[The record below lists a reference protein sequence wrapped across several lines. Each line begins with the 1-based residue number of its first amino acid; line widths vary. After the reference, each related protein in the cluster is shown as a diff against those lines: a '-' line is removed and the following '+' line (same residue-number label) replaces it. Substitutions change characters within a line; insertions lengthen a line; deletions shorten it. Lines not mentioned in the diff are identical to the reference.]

1 MSENSHSSQAA
12 PIDEYRVLWTA
23 QKKQKLKK
31 WHDGFLRF
39 HKFNKRLLVYDDARH
54 LVADMYLRGR
64 DTIEEGDDL
73 EFENHLVT
81 VEDFK
86 GTVVQDLTPLFTSVV
101 KRKQQIQAVN
111 TLISSETPNQANR
124 HGPWGPNSRNATP
137 TPHQRPMAAAARF
150 PPQTPMQQR
159 PTNMG
164 MSLQHSIRANNNTQH
179 PHSYKGRSLGQAQ
192 SLPTRIEPAQRPNRI
207 SNPNPPIQQLRQSGP
222 QVSDA
227 ATSSTSYRPP
237 LNALGG
243 PPSPNRRLNQP
254 SKQQAPLE
262 PPQNHL
268 SSIRRKKAPSCP
280 APPHVNRGSLNLNGF
295 SDAARP
301 LEPPLKHSRTN
312 NIFSNPAPV
321 NKSTPNLVIDTDS
334 DDELFGSPPDFNINS
349 ASPPPAQ
356 ETDLRPASASKR
368 SLNGSKNQY
377 NDPRAFKPPS
387 KGKTISS
394 PEKTPS
400 RGRVAM
406 SNTDAGEGSNPRIS
420 QPLPNDRSSAAPL
433 RNPQVA
439 VVDSNPITSSG
450 DESEKEKEPFEP
462 LVTTGKILLG
472 NTAKRKRTKLL
483 CQRPSPVAPKDR
495 PTDTKERESVAK
507 KPRKE
512 PASKA
517 SSPPTVI
524 GKVPDEDL
532 AMVDFA
538 NDAPIPPPP
547 AVKKNLSAFK
557 FRPPTRV
564 HQNKSDDKG
573 KGIANDAQYRIEEKE
588 DTVEYQKEHDI
599 GPWSSEALFLFDWRP
614 PGMREKGK

>member
-1 MSENSHSSQAA
+1 M
-12 PIDEYRVLWTA
+12 T
-23 QKKQKLKK
+23 
-31 WHDGFLRF
+31 
-39 HKFNKRLLVYDDARH
+39 
-54 LVADMYLRGR
+54 
-64 DTIEEGDDL
+64 
-73 EFENHLVT
+73 
-81 VEDFK
+81 
-86 GTVVQDLTPLFTSVV
+86 
-101 KRKQQIQAVN
+101 
-111 TLISSETPNQANR
+111 
-124 HGPWGPNSRNATP
+124 
-137 TPHQRPMAAAARF
+137 AAARF
-150 PPQTPMQQR
+150 PQTPVQQR

-164 MSLQHSIRANNNTQH
+164 MSLQQSIRANNNIQH
-179 PHSYKGRSLGQAQ
+179 PHPYQGGSLGQAQ
-192 SLPTRIEPAQRPNRI
+192 SLPTRIEPAQRSNRI
-207 SNPNPPIQQLRQSGP
+207 SNPNPPIQQLRKSGP

-254 SKQQAPLE
+254 SKQQAPPG
-262 PPQNHL
+262 PPQNHR
-268 SSIRRKKAPSCP
+268 SSIGRKNAPSCP
-280 APPHVNRGSLNLNGF
+280 APPHVNRESLNLNGF
-295 SDAARP
+295 SDAVRP
-301 LEPPLKHSRTN
+301 LKSPLKHSRTN

-321 NKSTPNLVIDTDS
+321 NKSTPDLVIDTDS
-334 DDELFGSPPDFNINS
+334 DGELFGSPPDFSIS

-368 SLNGSKNQY
+368 SLNESRNQD

-387 KGKTISS
+387 RGKTISS

-406 SNTDAGEGSNPRIS
+406 SNTDTGEGSNSRIS
-420 QPLPNDRSSAAPL
+420 QPLRNQRSSAAPL

-483 CQRPSPVAPKDR
+483 CQRPSPVAPKEPSR
-495 PTDTKERESVAK
+495 GTKDRESVAK

-517 SSPPTVI
+517 PSPPTVTD
-524 GKVPDEDL
+524 KTPNEDVV
-532 AMVDFA
+532 MVDFA
-538 NDAPIPPPP
+538 DDAPIPPPP
-547 AVKKNLSAFK
+547 AVKKSLSAFK
-557 FRPPTRV
+557 FQPPTRV
-564 HQNKSDDKG
+564 YQNNSGDKG
-573 KGIANDAQYRIEEKE
+573 KGISNDAQYRIEEKE

-614 PGMREKGK
+614 PGMSEKGK